1 MRRQLLLLATFLTI
15 CSSCG
20 APGQSGKSNDNSETA
35 AYEAAVLDIIQRAGI
50 PSMQVCYTRPG
61 KTISFAVTNEEF
73 YNRPENA
80 PYKLREIDTETTY
93 EACSISKVPLSYL
106 ACRMADQGLLGLDR
120 PLYEYA
126 PEILERFVPEDRDKA
141 KTLTPRICL
150 THTAGLDNTTYGRGD
165 DDLISFKYPIGEF
178 NYSGPGIMLLQRTLE
193 HIWGEGLDTY
203 SERELFRPLG
213 MMHTNYRWQ
222 PYNEELSPYG
232 FRPGRVQRDKD
243 WSGDRCNAAYS
254 MRTTAE
260 EFTRFLHY
268 MMEGGDLSPE
278 MFQQMQDRYIER
290 TAGNSHKAY
299 RGLACFIVDDPE
311 LGEMIYHTG
320 NNISFKGN
328 AVAIPERRETLV
340 YFMNGYHDYN
350 VNGPMTQLFFGNRV
364 PIPVFQS
371 GRQLP

>member
-1 MRRQLLLLATFLTI
+1 
-15 CSSCG
+15 
-20 APGQSGKSNDNSETA
+20 
-35 AYEAAVLDIIQRAGI
+35 
-50 PSMQVCYTRPG
+50 
-61 KTISFAVTNEEF
+61 
-73 YNRPENA
+73 
-80 PYKLREIDTETTY
+80 
-93 EACSISKVPLSYL
+93 
-106 ACRMADQGLLGLDR
+106 
-120 PLYEYA
+120 
-126 PEILERFVPEDRDKA
+126 
-141 KTLTPRICL
+141 
-150 THTAGLDNTTYGRGD
+150 
-165 DDLISFKYPIGEF
+165 
-178 NYSGPGIMLLQRTLE
+178 
-193 HIWGEGLDTY
+193 
-203 SERELFRPLG
+203 
-213 MMHTNYRWQ
+213 
-222 PYNEELSPYG
+222 
-232 FRPGRVQRDKD
+232 
-243 WSGDRCNAAYS
+243 
-254 MRTTAE
+254 
-260 EFTRFLHY
+260 